1 VAAPLR
7 GLRLE
12 DVEDRDAAVLRQV
25 EWADVKC
32 EPLLDRVRRVGKV
45 TVDAEDAVRR
55 GRAVRL
61 HVQGGSGGGVA
72 ELAADEGPSDDQI
85 ASLAPRGR

>member
-12 DVEDRDAAVLRQV
+12 DVEDRDAAVLREV

-32 EPLLDRVRRVGKV
+32 EPLLDRVLRVGKV
-45 TVDAEDAVRR
+45 TVDAEDARASWSSGASTR
-55 GRAVRL
+55 SGR
-61 HVQGGSGGGVA
+61 
-72 ELAADEGPSDDQI
+72 
-85 ASLAPRGR
+85 